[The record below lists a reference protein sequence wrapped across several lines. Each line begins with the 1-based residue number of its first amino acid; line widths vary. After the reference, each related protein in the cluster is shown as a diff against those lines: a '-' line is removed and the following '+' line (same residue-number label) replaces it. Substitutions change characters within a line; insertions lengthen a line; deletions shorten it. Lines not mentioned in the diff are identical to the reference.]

1 MKNKNAKLKHSGGPK
16 FIPDLSGASH
26 IFLASSDE
34 KKNESL
40 GEIREGMVC
49 NKNKIAT
56 RLDSRC
62 MGSFLI
68 LRQNIETPGKFNF
81 PVVRRQCGEKKKKY
95 VD

>member
-40 GEIREGMVC
+40 GEIREGMV
-49 NKNKIAT
+49 
-56 RLDSRC
+56 
-62 MGSFLI
+62 
-68 LRQNIETPGKFNF
+68 
-81 PVVRRQCGEKKKKY
+81 
-95 VD
+95 